1 MLTINNKTNR
11 RNQNIAQNR
20 SLKKKNG
27 ITMDYQDIFKI
38 IENQEWIKN
47 KWCWLASQTELK
59 TIENKI

>member
-38 IENQEWIKN
+38 IENQE
-47 KWCWLASQTELK
+47 
-59 TIENKI
+59 